1 MVEFEEFMFAL
12 SITSRG
18 TVEEKLNWA
27 FNLYDIDHDNT
38 ITKAEF
44 TTVVTGSVS
53 LIKCKNNHFRQQSSK
68 CSGKTK

>member
-44 TTVVTGSVS
+44 TTVVTGQ
-53 LIKCKNNHFRQQSSK
+53 CHQSNAE
-68 CSGKTK
+68 

>member
-44 TTVVTGSVS
+44 TTVVTGLPSN
-53 LIKCKNNHFRQQSSK
+53 KRKNNHFRQQSSK
-68 CSGKTK
+68 CSGKIK